1 MDIPPPKNPNP
12 RNNAF
17 PNVLNF
23 ELWVFKV
30 VYCKKNTTVPIS
42 CNSDINVNREDW
54 QTSENIFL
62 CANGFK
68 KHFHLHGEVTDF
80 PIFFQ
85 FSQIN
90 IINIVVIYRYNCKQ
104 V

>member
-54 QTSENIFL
+54 HQKTYSYVLMVLKNIF
-62 CANGFK
+62 
-68 KHFHLHGEVTDF
+68 
-80 PIFFQ
+80 
-85 FSQIN
+85 
-90 IINIVVIYRYNCKQ
+90 IYMEK
-104 V
+104 